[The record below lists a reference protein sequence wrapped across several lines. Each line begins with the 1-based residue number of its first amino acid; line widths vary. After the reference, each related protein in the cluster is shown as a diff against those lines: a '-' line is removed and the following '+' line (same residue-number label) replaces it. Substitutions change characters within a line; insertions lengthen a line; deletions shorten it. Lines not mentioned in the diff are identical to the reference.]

1 MALEKL
7 ALESVE
13 RSDRSSELETVVR
26 KVMNEYMQRASEREQ
41 PVLKAKL
48 AEERKRREKLEGSL
62 NELKEENRQTRQRAE
77 QTERFSRVRDSLRE
91 MGVQKTELAFR
102 LVRDDIFR
110 GEDGELYAE
119 SSGGRV
125 PFQEHLA
132 DFVAENPEFLPPRIS
147 GGSGAAGAERIGL
160 ASAGFDLDR
169 IRPGMNREE
178 LAQAWKEV
186 ARLAGQGSES
196 F

>member
-7 ALESVE
+7 ALEALKGSGG
-13 RSDRSSELETVVR
+13 SDDLEPTVRKVIGEYVRRSSEQE
-26 KVMNEYMQRASEREQ
+26 EPA
-41 PVLKAKL
+41 LKSKL
-48 AEERKRREKLEGSL
+48 SEERKRREKLEGLL

-77 QTERFSRVRDSLRE
+77 QAERFSRVRDSLRD

-102 LVRDDIFR
+102 LVKDEIFR

-119 SSGGRV
+119 SGGGRV
-125 PFQEHLA
+125 PYQEHLA

-147 GGSGAAGAERIGL
+147 GGSGATGAGGSDL
-160 ASAGFDLDR
+160 TSAGFDLDR
-169 IRPGMNREE
+169 IRPGMKQEE

-196 F
+196 R

>member
-7 ALESVE
+7 ALEALKGSG
-13 RSDRSSELETVVR
+13 RSDELEPVVR
-26 KVMNEYMQRASEREQ
+26 KVISEYMRRASEQEE
-41 PVLKAKL
+41 PALKAKL
-48 AEERKRREKLEGSL
+48 AEERKRREKLEGTL

-77 QTERFSRVRDSLRE
+77 QAERFSRVRDSLRE

-102 LVRDDIFR
+102 LVKDTIFR

-119 SSGGRV
+119 SGGGRI
-125 PFQEHLA
+125 PYQEHLA
-132 DFVAENPEFLPPRIS
+132 QFVSENPEFLPPRIS
-147 GGSGAAGAERIGL
+147 GGSGAAGGSGSGM
-160 ASAGFDLDR
+160 ASAGFDLER
-169 IRPGMNREE
+169 IRPGMKREE

-196 F
+196 W